1 MQERIPTFCA
11 ICGVHCAAIAT
22 VEDGKLIKWE
32 QDKESGL
39 EYKPCRSFKG
49 LANKEIIEHP
59 DRLKY
64 PMKRVGEKG
73 EGKWQRIS
81 WDQAL
86 DEIAA
91 KLTEIKEKYGPEY
104 LGATVGEMKHFE
116 FVWIHRFMSAFGSHN
131 VSTPHSL

>member
-22 VEDGKLIKWE
+22 VEDGVLVKWE

-39 EYKPCRSFKG
+39 EYKPCRSFKA
-49 LANKEIIEHP
+49 LANKEIIESP

-64 PMKRVGEKG
+64 PLKRVGAKG
-73 EGKWQRIS
+73 EGKWQQIS

-91 KLTEIKEKYGPEY
+91 KLTELKEKYGPEC
-104 LGATVGEMKHFE
+104 LSAGVGEPKHFE
-116 FVWIHRFMSAFGSHN
+116 FVWIQRFMSAFGSPNISNPHN
-131 VSTPHSL
+131 I